1 MQPQAH
7 SPAGRREWLG
17 LAVLA
22 LPTLLVSMDMTI
34 LYLATPSLSAALQPS
49 AAELLWISDIYGFLI
64 AGALIPM
71 GAIGDRIGRRRLLLI
86 GSVFFGLASILAAF
100 STSATML
107 IAARAILGIA
117 GATLLPSTLAMI
129 RNLFH
134 SPRERTIAIG
144 MWTTCFT
151 LGGVLGPLVGGLLL
165 QYFWWGSV
173 FLIAVPVMVGLLVL
187 GPIFLPE
194 FRESDAHV
202 VDVPSVAMSMVALLA
217 IAYGVKH
224 LAESGLTIAA
234 AAAFLLGGVVGWKFI
249 HRQAQLTAPLVD
261 LGLFRNGAF
270 TAALGANMMALFAWV
285 GASLLIAQYLQLVIG
300 MSPMTAGLW
309 TIPPAIACVVGC
321 LGAPVL
327 VQRVSPALVI
337 TIALLLVAAG
347 FAILAAF
354 TPGFGL
360 LAVISGMIILGLG
373 VAVIVTLGT
382 DLILTAAP
390 PEKAGAA
397 SAISE
402 TGADLGGSFG
412 VAVLGSIGVA
422 VYRTAIAIPPGLGS
436 DHSKAA
442 RDTLGAAVE
451 VAGTLSEPS
460 GPLLLASA
468 QRAFEQGLVFASG
481 AGFCIL
487 IFTAI
492 FFAWTNL
499 RRGAS
504 HPGNAYQGEIQ

>member
-1 MQPQAH
+1 MQPTTH
-7 SPAGRREWLG
+7 SPAGRKEWLG
-17 LAVLA
+17 FAVLA

-34 LYLATPSLSAALQPS
+34 LYLATPSLSAVLRPS
-49 AAELLWISDIYGFLI
+49 GAELLWISDIYGFVI

-107 IAARAILGIA
+107 IAARAILGIG

-134 SPRERTIAIG
+134 SPRERSLAIG
-144 MWTTCFT
+144 IWTTCFT

-173 FLIAVPVMVGLLVL
+173 FLVAVPVMAALVVL

-194 FRESDAHV
+194 FRESGDHAI
-202 VDVPSVAMSMVALLA
+202 DVPSVAMSMVALLA

-224 LAESGLTIAA
+224 VAEGGATIAA
-234 AAAFLLGGVVGWKFI
+234 AAAFLLGGFVGWRFI
-249 HRQAQLTAPLVD
+249 HRQGRLAAPLVD

-285 GASLLIAQYLQLVIG
+285 GASLLTAQYLQLVIG

-327 VQRVSPALVI
+327 VQRVSPAVVVTL
-337 TIALLLVAAG
+337 ALLLVATG
-347 FAILAAF
+347 FAIMTAF
-354 TPGFGL
+354 TSGFGL
-360 LAVISGMIILGLG
+360 VAIISGMIILGLG
-373 VAVIVTLGT
+373 VATIVTLGT

-402 TGADLGGSFG
+402 TGASLGGSVG
-412 VAVLGSIGVA
+412 VAVLGSVGVA
-422 VYRTAIAIPPGLGS
+422 VYRAAVAIPEGLSG
-436 DHSKAA
+436 DHSAAA
-442 RDTLGAAVE
+442 RNTLGAAVD
-451 VAGTLSEPS
+451 VASTLSEPS
-460 GPLLLASA
+460 GSILLASA
-468 QRAFEQGLVFASG
+468 QQAFKQGLMFASG
-481 AGFCIL
+481 AGFCVMMS
-487 IFTAI
+487 TAI

-499 RRGAS
+499 RRGAPRPAI
-504 HPGNAYQGEIQ
+504 HNQGEV